1 MAERPLKL
9 DIYREFARIGQALAS
24 EARLLLL
31 DLLAQQLD
39 VASGSERANTKTAR
53 ERPDHIECL
62 LADRTRRSKDRQAD

>member
-31 DLLAQQLD
+31 DLLAQAPRHVDALASLTGMS
-39 VASGSERANTKTAR
+39 VANVYLGLFAGMTVSA
-53 ERPDHIECL
+53 
-62 LADRTRRSKDRQAD
+62 